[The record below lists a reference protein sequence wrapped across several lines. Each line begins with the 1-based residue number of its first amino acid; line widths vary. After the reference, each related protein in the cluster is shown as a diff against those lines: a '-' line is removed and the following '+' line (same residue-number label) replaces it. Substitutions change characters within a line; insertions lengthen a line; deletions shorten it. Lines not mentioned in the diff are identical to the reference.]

1 MTYKISGFLAFAA
14 LLVGSLFASCEKG
27 ESYAELLRDEEK
39 AVNWYLAG
47 ENVAVDIPKDSI
59 FEEGENA
66 PFYKMDDDGTVYMQ
80 VLNSGDLDDKPQVD
94 DRVYF
99 RFTRMNL
106 KNLYELGIEQWN
118 GNSSD
123 LGSAIGATSF
133 IFDNYKLQTTYQYG
147 TGIQLPL
154 KYLGYNSRVRL
165 VLKARSGFTSDQAQ
179 CVPYLVDVRYFKGEY

>member
-66 PFYKMDDDGTVYMQ
+66 PFYKMDEDGTVYMQ

-123 LGSAIGATSF
+123 LGSPIGATSF